1 MKEMASVTKET
12 ESNNLEVQFRLFS
25 EQMAYQRERDMRI
38 YEQNLMAADNVRL
51 AIIKQ
56 GEIILAL
63 RNISSILSLGLRG
76 HMKPPPKVYTP
87 PPTNDTS

>member
-1 MKEMASVTKET
+1 MKEMASITKEI
-12 ESNNLEVQFRLFS
+12 ESNKLEVQFRLFS
-25 EQMAYQRERDMRI
+25 EQMAYQRKRDMRV

-63 RNISSILSLGLRG
+63 RNISDILSLGLRG
-76 HMKPPPKVYTP
+76 HIKPPLKVSIP
-87 PPTNDTS
+87 PPINNTS

>member
-1 MKEMASVTKET
+1 MASITKEI
-12 ESNNLEVQFRLFS
+12 ESNKLEVQFRLFS
-25 EQMAYQRERDMRI
+25 EQMAYQRKRDMRV

-63 RNISSILSLGLRG
+63 RNISDILSLGLRG
-76 HMKPPPKVYTP
+76 HIKPPLKVSIP
-87 PPTNDTS
+87 PPINNTS

>member
-1 MKEMASVTKET
+1 MWA
-12 ESNNLEVQFRLFS
+12 
-25 EQMAYQRERDMRI
+25 
-38 YEQNLMAADNVRL
+38 YEQNLMAADNARL

-63 RNISSILSLGLRG
+63 GNISNVFSLGLRG
-76 HMKPPPKVYTP
+76 HMKFSPNDYIP